1 MKKANR
7 ILALVL
13 ALVLMTAIL
22 CACGDSKPEETN
34 TPSQTEAPE
43 VPEQGGS
50 APEVSDDDASS
61 IVVGIAQELDDSLD
75 PHNTTAAGTREVLF
89 NVYEGLLKPDT
100 DGNLVPA
107 VASSCTVSETSD
119 VYTFTLRDG
128 VRFHNGEL
136 VTVGDIVYSISR
148 AAGLDSGEPLISGLA
163 KVVSVEATDDT
174 TVVITTSEP
183 QPELSAYL
191 TAAIIPEGNDPS
203 SEVIGT
209 GPYKFVSRAAQEN
222 IVLERFDD
230 YWGEKAN
237 IKTITC
243 KIIENSDTLVLS
255 LKSGAID
262 LAAHLT
268 AAQANELTDGF
279 TVVEGTMNLV
289 QALYLNNA
297 VEPFNDVRVR
307 QALCY
312 AVDKQEIMDFVA
324 DGRGTALGSSIYPAF
339 GRYFMPELAD
349 YYTRDIEKAKSLL
362 AEAGY
367 PDGFSMTITV
377 PANYTPHVD
386 AAQVMV
392 EQFAAIGVTATIETI
407 EWSSWLSDVYSGRNF
422 ESTVIGFDASALTA
436 SALLARWAS
445 DASNNMISFSS
456 EEYDEA
462 LSKALSSADADEQT
476 EYFKQ
481 CEVILAEQAANVYIQ
496 DLCDL
501 VVMRDGLSGYEFYP
515 LYAMDFA
522 RLTLAD

>member
-13 ALVLMTAIL
+13 ALVLMTAVL
-22 CACGDSKPEETN
+22 CACGDGKPTD
-34 TPSQTEAPE
+34 TPANDQADDQGP
-43 VPEQGGS
+43 GGS
-50 APEVSDDDASS
+50 APEAGDDASS

-75 PHNTTAAGTREVLF
+75 PHNVTAAGTREVLF

-100 DGNLVPA
+100 DGNLIPA
-107 VASSCTVSETSD
+107 VASGCTVSKNCD
-119 VYTFTLRDG
+119 VFTFTLRDG
-128 VRFHNGEL
+128 VQFHNGQP

-148 AAGLDSGEPLISGLA
+148 AAGLESGEPLISALG
-163 KVVSVEATDDT
+163 KIVSVEAPDSS

-183 QPELSAYL
+183 QPELTAYL
-191 TAAIIPEGNDPS
+191 TAAIIPDGSDPADGI
-203 SEVIGT
+203 VGT
-209 GPYKFVSRAAQEN
+209 GPYRFVSRAAQES
-222 IVLERFDD
+222 IVLERFDG

-243 KIIENSDTLVLS
+243 KIIENADTLVLS

-268 AAQANELTDGF
+268 AAQANELDEGF
-279 TVVEGTMNLV
+279 TILEGTMNLV

-297 VEPFNDVRVR
+297 VEPFSDVRVR
-307 QALCY
+307 RALCY

-324 DGRGTALGSSIYPAF
+324 DGRGTAIGSSIYPAF

-349 YYTRDIEKAKSLL
+349 YYPRDIEKAKSLL

-367 PDGFSMTITV
+367 PNGFSMTITV

-386 AAQVMV
+386 AAQVLV

-407 EWSSWLSDVYSGRNF
+407 EWSSWLSDVYAGRDF

-436 SALLARWAS
+436 SALLARWES
-445 DASNNMISFSS
+445 SASNNMINFSNAD
-456 EEYDEA
+456 YDKA
-462 LSKALSSADADEQT
+462 LASALSSADADEQT

-481 CEVILAEQAANVYIQ
+481 CETILAEQAANVYIQ

-501 VVMRDGLSGYEFYP
+501 VAMRSGISGYEFYP
-515 LYAMDFA
+515 LYAIDFA
-522 RLTLAD
+522 RLHLD

>member
-1 MKKANR
+1 MKKTNR

-22 CACGDSKPEETN
+22 CACGDSKPTETD
-34 TPSQTEAPE
+34 TTAEATETE
-43 VPEQGGS
+43 TGGS
-50 APEVSDDDASS
+50 TSEATDETEVKDSLV
-61 IVVGIAQELDDSLD
+61 IGIAQELDDSLD

-100 DGNLVPA
+100 DGNLIPA
-107 VASSCTVSETSD
+107 VASDYTVSDSCDEF
-119 VYTFTLRDG
+119 TFTLREG

-148 AAGLDSGEPLISGLA
+148 AAGLDTGEPLISGLA
-163 KVVSVEATDDT
+163 DIASVEAIDDT
-174 TVVITTSEP
+174 TVVIKTNSAN
-183 QPELSAYL
+183 PELTAYL
-191 TAAIIPEGNDPS
+191 TAAIIPDGNDPT

-209 GPYKFVSRAAQEN
+209 GPYKFVSRSAQEN
-222 IVLERFDD
+222 IVLESFDD
-230 YWGEKAN
+230 YWGEKAS
-237 IKTITC
+237 IKNITC

-262 LAAHLT
+262 LASHLT
-268 AAQANELTDGF
+268 AAQANELGDGF
-279 TVVEGTMNLV
+279 TILEGTMNLV

-312 AVDKQEIMDFVA
+312 AVNKQEIMDFVA

-349 YYTRDIEKAKSLL
+349 YYTQDIEKAKELL

-377 PANYTPHVD
+377 PAAYTPHVD
-386 AAQVMV
+386 TAQVLV
-392 EQFAAIGVTATIETI
+392 EQLAAIGVTATIETV
-407 EWSSWLSDVYSGRNF
+407 EWSSWLSDVYSNRDF

-436 SALLARWAS
+436 SALLARWQS
-445 DASNNMISFSS
+445 DASGNMINFSS
-456 EEYDEA
+456 EAYDEA
-462 LSKALSSADADEQT
+462 LANALASGDADEQT

-481 CEVILAEQAANVYIQ
+481 CEEILAEEAANVYIQ

-501 VVMRDGLSGYEFYP
+501 VAMRSDVTGYEFYP
-515 LYAMDFA
+515 LYAMDFSK
-522 RLTLAD
+522 LSFID

>member
-13 ALVLMTAIL
+13 ALVLMTAVL
-22 CACGDSKPEETN
+22 CACGDGKSTD
-34 TPSQTEAPE
+34 TPAKDQAGNQEP
-43 VPEQGGS
+43 GGS
-50 APEVSDDDASS
+50 APEANDGEAS

-75 PHNTTAAGTREVLF
+75 PHNVTAAGTREVLF

-100 DGNLVPA
+100 DGNLIPA
-107 VASSCTVSETSD
+107 VASSFTVSKNCD
-119 VYTFTLRDG
+119 VFTFTLRDG
-128 VRFHNGEL
+128 VQFHNGQP

-148 AAGLDSGEPLISGLA
+148 AAGLESGEPLISGLGRI
-163 KVVSVEATDDT
+163 VSVEATDSS

-183 QPELSAYL
+183 QPELTAYL
-191 TAAIIPEGNDPS
+191 TAAIIPDGNDPTA
-203 SEVIGT
+203 EVIGT
-209 GPYKFVSRAAQEN
+209 GPYKFISRTAQES
-222 IVLERFDD
+222 IVLESFDD
-230 YWGEKAN
+230 YWGEKAC
-237 IKTITC
+237 IKNVTC
-243 KIIENSDTLVLS
+243 KIIENADTLVLS

-268 AAQANELTDGF
+268 AAQANELDVGF
-279 TVVEGTMNLV
+279 TILEGTMNLV

-297 VEPFNDVRVR
+297 VEPFSDIRVR

-324 DGRGTALGSSIYPAF
+324 DGRGTAIGSSIYPAF

-349 YYTRDIEKAKSLL
+349 YYPRDIEKAKSLL

-367 PDGFSMTITV
+367 PNGFSMTITV

-386 AAQVMV
+386 AAQVLV

-407 EWSSWLSDVYSGRNF
+407 EWSSWLSDVYAGRNF

-436 SALLARWAS
+436 SALLARWES
-445 DASNNMISFSS
+445 TASNNMISFSNA
-456 EEYDEA
+456 EYDEA
-462 LSKALSSADADEQT
+462 LANALSSSDADEQT

-496 DLCDL
+496 DLSDL
-501 VVMRDGLSGYEFYP
+501 VAMRSGISGYEFYP
-515 LYAMDFA
+515 LYAIDFA
-522 RLTLAD
+522 RLRLD